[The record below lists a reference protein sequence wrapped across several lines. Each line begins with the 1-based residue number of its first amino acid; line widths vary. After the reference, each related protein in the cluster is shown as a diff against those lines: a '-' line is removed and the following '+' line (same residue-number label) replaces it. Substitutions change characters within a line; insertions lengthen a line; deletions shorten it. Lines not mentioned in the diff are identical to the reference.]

1 MINTYGNGKL
11 GYKVIKGE
19 DGYNHRFGGSSWKL
33 PICENCIK
41 EIHQIITLDLKDPR
55 LSEVL
60 GITNNELPLVSCLNC
75 SSSWSNQCFK
85 IDFKDKEVKV
95 LNIEDNIHEVLE
107 DDICF
112 QVPLKEIKMR
122 LDELSKEERPTDE
135 ESFENAIEVLGQEYF
150 CRILG
155 DPLWLEQPLNNKCTS
170 CNDEMIYVGMI
181 GSQTWE
187 SEPIIG
193 DEEFYIGEHNLYF
206 SICKRCNL
214 LHVEC
219 QGS

>member
-1 MINTYGNGKL
+1 MINNYGNGKL
-11 GYKVIKGE
+11 GYKVIKG
-19 DGYNHRFGGSSWKL
+19 DNGYNHRFGGSSWKL
-33 PICENCIK
+33 PICENCIE

-60 GITNNELPLVSCLNC
+60 GIINKELPLVSCLNC

-85 IDFKDKEVKV
+85 IDFENKEVKV

-112 QVPLKEIKMR
+112 PVPLKEIKIK
-122 LDELSKEERPTDE
+122 LDELSEDERPTDE
-135 ESFENAIEVLGQEYF
+135 ESFENAIEVFGEEYF

-155 DPLWLEQPLNNKCTS
+155 DPLWLEQSLNTKCIS
-170 CNDEMIYVGMI
+170 CNDEMIYVGMV
-181 GSQTWE
+181 GSQAWG
-187 SEPIIG
+187 SKPIIE
-193 DEEFYIGEHNLYF
+193 DKEFYIGEHNLYF
-206 SICKRCNL
+206 SICKKCNL